1 LHPGPKIPMPLDV
14 SVADRQHRPSRCLVS
29 VSGGNSKM
37 VRVLLVIDVPFY
49 REGLAALLAQSADV
63 SVVATA
69 CGVLAVTEY
78 VVREEPGVVLLDTSA
93 ADAHATLE
101 SLQRLEE
108 PPSVVAL
115 AISETPESIAEWAG
129 AGVLGYVS
137 RTASLEDLLQCLRC
151 AQSGEAYCS
160 PRVMSILLRRFSSI
174 AARARR
180 PSGGEN
186 DLTIRERE
194 ILELVGQG
202 HSNKVIAARLNISH
216 ATAKNHVHH
225 ILDKLHLSSRAQVAA
240 FLHAQEHDKANIPGR
255 PGGVRTQ

>member
-1 LHPGPKIPMPLDV
+1 
-14 SVADRQHRPSRCLVS
+14 
-29 VSGGNSKM
+29 M

-49 REGLAALLAQSADV
+49 REGLAALLAQSGDV

-69 CGVLAVTEY
+69 CGVGPVTES

-93 ADAHATLE
+93 ADAHATLA
-101 SLQRLEE
+101 SLQRLDD
-108 PPSVVAL
+108 PPNVVAL

-137 RTASLEDLLQCLRC
+137 RTASLDDLLRCLRC

-160 PRVMSILLRRFSSI
+160 PRVMSILLRRFSSLT
-174 AARARR
+174 ARERLS
-180 PSGGEN
+180 SGREN
-186 DLTIRERE
+186 DLTLRERE
-194 ILELVGQG
+194 ILELVGRG

-225 ILDKLHLSSRAQVAA
+225 ILDKLHLTSRAQVAA
-240 FLHAQEHDKANIPGR
+240 FLHAQEPDKSPLPSS